1 MMPSDTLNFQ
11 LNVSLGNR
19 PVELRQETGNK
30 QIKNIQASISI
41 LVKLEMSDLY
51 VKFLLSIHKGQDLLS

>member
-19 PVELRQETGNK
+19 PVELRQETVNK
-30 QIKNIQASISI
+30 GIKNIQTSISI
-41 LVKLEMSDLY
+41 LVKFEMSDLY
-51 VKFLLSIHKGQDLLS
+51 VKFLLAIHKGQDLLS